1 LELVGIT
8 VWSVV
13 MILVLMG
20 VSGSG
25 KTTIGKLLAQRTGMV
40 FADGDDYHSVASKL
54 KMASGH
60 PLNDEDRAPW
70 LMSLNQLLKNW
81 EQQGISGV
89 LACSALEE
97 KSRQVLEKGILRT
110 QIEFI
115 FLDIPREVIAERLRT
130 RTHPFMN
137 SQLLDSQLTTLQPP
151 IDALHIFNDRPPEEI
166 VEQIV
171 LHLGSSK

>member
-1 LELVGIT
+1 
-8 VWSVV
+8 

-25 KTTIGKLLAQRTGMV
+25 KTTIGKLLAERLGIIFV
-40 FADGDDYHSVASKL
+40 DADDYHLAASKL

-70 LMSLNQLLKNW
+70 LASLNLLLRSW
-81 EQQGISGV
+81 EQQGMSGV

-97 KSRQVLEKGILRT
+97 KSREILEEGIPRT
-110 QIEFI
+110 HLELI
-115 FLDIPREVIAERLRT
+115 FLDIPRDVIAGRLRT

-137 SQLLDSQLTTLQPP
+137 AQLLDSQLTTLQPP
-151 IDALHIFNDRPPEEI
+151 IDALHIINDRLPEEI
-166 VEQIV
+166 VDQIL
-171 LHLGSSK
+171 LHIAA